1 MKNHFETE
9 AFVMNVKEFQYSKG
23 TGHNFSFAMRGEA
36 QSEDK
41 NSAPTV
47 WISGVSFN
55 QPILDKRNYL
65 LKGKL
70 QVKPPYKDYPAG
82 LQLVVSE
89 AILLEAGMYVVAKK
103 KPKQD
108 GSSQAQ
114 TEDQVT
120 GAKPSSQTP
129 QPTQSH
135 PQSVSNQQGASQPKP
150 NIQEPPQGGG
160 EYIDSNGLRQT
171 TEAQEYRDPVQAIT
185 MPEEE
190 IPF

>member
-1 MKNHFETE
+1 MKSYLEIE
-9 AFVMNVKEFQYSKG
+9 AFAMNVKEFHYSKG
-23 TGHNFSFAMRGEA
+23 TGYNFSFAMKGEA

-65 LKGKL
+65 LRGKL

-89 AILLEAGMYVVAKK
+89 AILLESGMYVVAKK

-114 TEDQVT
+114 HP
-120 GAKPSSQTP
+120 ASQPTQAPNTP
-129 QPTQSH
+129 QQTQSH
-135 PQSVSNQQGASQPKP
+135 PQSVSNQQGVSQPKP